1 MLLTEKMQVTKF
13 SESER
18 AAVNFILQKGMEIEK
33 YSTSEIAK
41 QTFTSPSILI
51 RVAKKLGFHGWNDLK
66 KNYLEEVS
74 YLESHFQ
81 SIDANY
87 PFGPRDN
94 MMTVANKIASLY
106 MESAEDTLSLVEH
119 DALQKAV
126 WLLHDQKK
134 VLVFAIGN
142 LNYASD
148 EFTYK
153 MRRISRNVLHD
164 AVQDN
169 QFHDA
174 LMAGKEDVAICLSYS
189 GETPTLLKTALFLK
203 KKNVPIIAVTS
214 LGNNSLSRLAD
225 IVLHVTTRE
234 KSYSKIAGFTSY
246 QSVSLILDILYSC
259 LFNMDYNRN
268 LEYKVDIAK
277 EVEND
282 RVITNHIIGED

>member
-1 MLLTEKMQVTKF
+1 MLLTEKMQATNF

-18 AAVNFILQKGMEIEK
+18 VIVDFILEKGTVIEN
-33 YSTSEIAK
+33 YSTSQIAK
-41 QTFTSPSILI
+41 ETFTSPSSLI
-51 RVAKKLGFHGWNDLK
+51 RIAKKLGFHGWNDLK

-94 MMTVANKIASLY
+94 MMVVANKISALY
-106 MESAEDTLSLVEH
+106 VESAEDTLSLVEH

-126 WLLHDQKK
+126 WLLHDQMRI
-134 VLVFAIGN
+134 LVFAIGN
-142 LNYASD
+142 LNYAAD

-153 MRRISRNVLHD
+153 MRRIQKNVLHD

-174 LMAGKEDVAICLSYS
+174 LMSDRNDVAICLSYS

-203 KKNVPIIAVTS
+203 KKNVPVIAVTS
-214 LGNNSLSRLAD
+214 LGNNSLSKLAD
-225 IVLHVTTRE
+225 IVLPVTTRE

-246 QSVSLILDILYSC
+246 QSFSLILDILYSC
-259 LFNMDYNRN
+259 VFNMDFTRN
-268 LEYKVDIAK
+268 LEYKLSIAK

-282 RVITNHIIGED
+282 RVITNHIIEED

>member
-126 WLLHDQKK
+126 WLLHDQKR

-174 LMAGKEDVAICLSYS
+174 LMAGKRMLPYV
-189 GETPTLLKTALFLK
+189 F
-203 KKNVPIIAVTS
+203 PI
-214 LGNNSLSRLAD
+214 LEKHRL
-225 IVLHVTTRE
+225 
-234 KSYSKIAGFTSY
+234 Y
-246 QSVSLILDILYSC
+246 
-259 LFNMDYNRN
+259 
-268 LEYKVDIAK
+268 
-277 EVEND
+277 
-282 RVITNHIIGED
+282 